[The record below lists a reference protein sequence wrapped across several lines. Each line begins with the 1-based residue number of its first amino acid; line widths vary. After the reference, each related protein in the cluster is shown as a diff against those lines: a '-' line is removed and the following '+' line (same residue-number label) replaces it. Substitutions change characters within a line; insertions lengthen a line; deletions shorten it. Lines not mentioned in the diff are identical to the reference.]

1 MAGAADDDG
10 MRPSARQIE
19 ARQRRW
25 QVEIT
30 DRLPVLLDRLLAA
43 EDCAVSPPTGHGVY
57 LFSERGRPMYVGR
70 TGRTERSIAKG
81 RGHSNFRTRRAA
93 HTHARH
99 NEGTYAYRLALAS
112 FSEAGGVR
120 AETRAANCANPD
132 FMEHFRTQCQRV
144 EEMGFRV
151 VEIDDDRLAAV
162 FEVYAATVLK
172 TENSWAT
179 S

>member
-1 MAGAADDDG
+1 
-10 MRPSARQIE
+10 
-19 ARQRRW
+19 
-25 QVEIT
+25 
-30 DRLPVLLDRLLAA
+30 
-43 EDCAVSPPTGHGVY
+43 
-57 LFSERGRPMYVGR
+57 MYVGR
-70 TGRTERSIAKG
+70 TGRTERSIEKG

-99 NEGTYAYRLALAS
+99 NEGTYAYRLALDRFAD
-112 FSEAGGVR
+112 AGGIR
-120 AETRAANCANPD
+120 AATRAANCANPD
-132 FMEHFRTQCQRV
+132 FMEHFQKQCHRV
-144 EEMGFRV
+144 KRMEFRV